1 MRTIKRVIFILIL
14 SLLYATV
21 KAQTIPASLDT
32 VLTHTLDSMYNV
44 MGIKSLN
51 AAIQFPDGTIWANAV
66 GISAQNVSVTPND
79 AYLIGSVTKT
89 LTAACILQLV
99 DEQILSLDDSLYMWL
114 DTIQYINP
122 NITIRQLL
130 RHQSGIYDVLNN
142 QNCQPA
148 LLANMDSIWAPQ
160 DLISTFIKP
169 AIAQPGGA
177 WSYCNTNYF
186 LLGMIIKAA
195 TGNPFYTEIRN
206 RFFTPLG
213 LNTFAIP
220 AYETITSP
228 VAHVWLDINGNGITD
243 DAHSFYMNYL
253 SLNSV
258 AGAAGGYFSTATDL
272 SKWMKAYMSG
282 TLHSPSIMAQ
292 AQTTVPASGMPG
304 GTYGLGL
311 MKKSFAG
318 YLGYGHGGDLAYSA
332 SSWYFPSKDVSISVL
347 GNDADFNSWTLAP
360 VVEELLKNYLI
371 WQLTASVEDVA
382 QAKLALQ
389 VFPNPF
395 DNQVF
400 VKMNLPENAQELTC
414 ILSNAMGENL
424 ATIQENHLLKG
435 QEQVFSFENITDLPQ
450 GFYFVRTYINGNLVQ
465 TAKLV
470 K

>member
-14 SLLYATV
+14 SLLYAIV
-21 KAQTIPASLDT
+21 KAQNIPASLDT

-51 AAIQFPDGTIWANAV
+51 AAIQFSDGAVWANAV

-99 DEQILSLDDSLYMWL
+99 DEQALSLDDSLYKWL
-114 DTIQYINP
+114 DTMQYINP

-142 QNCQPA
+142 PSCQPA
-148 LLANMDSIWAPQ
+148 LLAKMDSIWNPK
-160 DLISTFIKP
+160 DLITTFIQP

-177 WSYCNTNYF
+177 WSYSNTNYF
-186 LLGMIIKAA
+186 LLGMIIREA

-243 DAHSFYMNYL
+243 DAHNFYMNYL

-318 YLGYGHGGDLAYSA
+318 HLGYGHGGDLAYSA
-332 SSWYFPSKDVSISVL
+332 SSWYFPSRDVSISVL

-371 WQLTASVEDVA
+371 WQLTASVEDIA
-382 QAKLALQ
+382 QSKLALQ

-400 VKMNLPENAQELTC
+400 VKMNLPENAQEVTC

-424 ATIQENHLLKG
+424 AIIQENHLLKG
-435 QEQVFSFENITDLPQ
+435 QEQVFSFENIADLPQ

-465 TAKLV
+465 TTKLAK
-470 K
+470 

>member
-1 MRTIKRVIFILIL
+1 
-14 SLLYATV
+14 
-21 KAQTIPASLDT
+21 
-32 VLTHTLDSMYNV
+32 
-44 MGIKSLN
+44 
-51 AAIQFPDGTIWANAV
+51 
-66 GISAQNVSVTPND
+66 
-79 AYLIGSVTKT
+79 
-89 LTAACILQLV
+89 
-99 DEQILSLDDSLYMWL
+99 
-114 DTIQYINP
+114 
-122 NITIRQLL
+122 
-130 RHQSGIYDVLNN
+130 
-142 QNCQPA
+142 
-148 LLANMDSIWAPQ
+148 
-160 DLISTFIKP
+160 
-169 AIAQPGGA
+169 
-177 WSYCNTNYF
+177 
-186 LLGMIIKAA
+186 MIIKAA